1 MVEEKEVIEKKE
13 EKEKGKKETNSKK
26 KRKKLSKKDIQNRQL
41 MWAIILMG
49 SIILIILFVPFIT
62 TNFINKFVYLN
73 LNFQKTKLG
82 DIFFYSTR
90 VPIINNQEDIVDSY
104 SMNFRNNPKKLEKI
118 EFSHPN
124 DVGYIYFKKNEVVYI
139 SLDPEMEHCEDTAIA
154 LIPFAGFLRD
164 FAKQNVS
171 SAVSDEDY
179 ANLNNISYATCENSP
194 DNTVIYINSGAK
206 TEIKKTERNCYELIY
221 NDCEITKVTERF
233 TLLVLEKYM
242 SYFVRKDESW
252 LDMFK

>member
-1 MVEEKEVIEKKE
+1 
-13 EKEKGKKETNSKK
+13 
-26 KRKKLSKKDIQNRQL
+26 
-41 MWAIILMG
+41 MWAIVLMA
-49 SIILIILFVPFIT
+49 SIILIILLVPFIVG
-62 TNFINKFVYLN
+62 NFINKFVYLN
-73 LNFQKTKLG
+73 LDFQKTKLG

-90 VPIINNQEDIVDSY
+90 VPIINEQEDIVDSY

-124 DVGYIYFKKNEVVYI
+124 DVDYVYFKKEEVVYI
-139 SLDPEMEHCEDTAIA
+139 SLNPEMEPCEDTTIA

-179 ANLNNISYATCENSP
+179 ANSTGIPYVTCENSVN
-194 DNTVIYINSGAK
+194 NTVLYINSGAK
-206 TEIKKTERNCYELIY
+206 TEIKKSARNCYELIY
-221 NDCEITKVTERF
+221 NDCEITKVTEKF

-242 SYFVRKDESW
+242 SYFTRENESW
-252 LDMFK
+252 LDMFE